1 VTRASAPGVK
11 PRVARATASTTGGGL
26 LRAAAAGG
34 VLAAGAA
41 LLVAAPGAG
50 PEALAASGAS
60 RPAPATTQAP
70 ATPAVADSRHYPSNE
85 LDVRP
90 GIMVRVNPAYPERAA
105 RENVSGKAVVR
116 LYIDVNGAVERVEV
130 ERAAP
135 AGYGFEDAAA
145 SAFRSARFSP
155 AMKGGKRVRAE
166 MRIEVSFDAPTA
178 QPKR

>member
-1 VTRASAPGVK
+1 MTRATPH
-11 PRVARATASTTGGGL
+11 TAGGGL

-41 LLVAAPGAG
+41 MLLAAPGAG
-50 PEALAASGAS
+50 FEARAATGARS
-60 RPAPATTQAP
+60 QAPATRDAS

-90 GIMVRVNPAYPERAA
+90 GIKVRVNPDYPERAA

-155 AMKGGKRVRAE
+155 AMKDGKRVRAE
-166 MRIEVSFDAPTA
+166 MRIEVSFDAPTEKS
-178 QPKR
+178 KR

>member
-1 VTRASAPGVK
+1 VTRATPPTS
-11 PRVARATASTTGGGL
+11 GGGL

-34 VLAAGAA
+34 VLAAGSA
-41 LLVAAPGAG
+41 LLLAAPG
-50 PEALAASGAS
+50 ALAASGAS
-60 RPAPATTQAP
+60 RPAPAAATIQAP
-70 ATPAVADSRHYPSNE
+70 APPAMADSPHYPSNE

-90 GIMVRVNPAYPERAA
+90 GIMVRVQPAYPERAA

-130 ERAAP
+130 ERATP
-135 AGYGFEDAAA
+135 AGYGFEDSAA

-155 AMKGGKRVRAE
+155 AMKGGKRVRAQ